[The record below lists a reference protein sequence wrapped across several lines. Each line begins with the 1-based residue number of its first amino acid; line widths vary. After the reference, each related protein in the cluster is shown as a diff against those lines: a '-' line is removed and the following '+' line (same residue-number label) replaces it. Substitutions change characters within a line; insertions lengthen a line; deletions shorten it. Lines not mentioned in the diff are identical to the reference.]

1 MLLCIFC
8 TCQGTIPTVFQS
20 RLKIIGHTYA
30 ARDCNCNEKCFKFN
44 QIKFSILSQGPHFW
58 NKLLRSEE
66 KNIPFECF
74 FLKKKNLRKNFP
86 FAK

>member
-1 MLLCIFC
+1 MLSCIFC

-20 RLKIIGHTYA
+20 RLKIIRHTSP
-30 ARDCNCNEKCFKFN
+30 ARDCNCNEKCFKLD

-58 NKLLRSEE
+58 NKILSSEE

-74 FLKKKNLRKNFP
+74 FFLKKNLRKNFP